1 MSGRLKSLQGKRKA
15 LKHRPGNKPSS
26 RRQREL
32 ANRRKAVRERAH
44 VANTRATRSKN
55 MLEVPVTVAAAS

>member
-32 ANRRKAVRERAH
+32 ANRRKAVRERTH
-44 VANTRATRSKN
+44 IINTRATRSKN
-55 MLEVPVTVAAAS
+55 MIEVPVAVTAS